1 MKSKQ
6 KILPAVCCIALLSAC
21 ASNQQAV
28 VAPLTITPMIA
39 KNSSDN
45 PKAMYQI
52 GRYYQGQNRFD
63 QAIKAY
69 ENALAVDSSFVE
81 ARNGLG
87 VIYSRQGKY
96 REAIEAFQI
105 AIQQAPKA
113 AHLYSNMGY
122 AYYLQGRYVESVAA
136 LKQAAALDPT
146 NQRALNNLGLAYAKT
161 GGKSESAQAFTQ
173 AVNVSVVTAVES
185 QSITRD
191 TVAAPLQNALPLPVE
206 VASVNAEKNVMPVS
220 KLVMQMSEV
229 QKPEIQMLALPN
241 DRGGIRPASTTITIP
256 VVDSRVKL
264 VQVAP
269 NVYELHAKQYN
280 VEPVQVAIVAD
291 IPSTAKLRV
300 EVANGNGLAGMA
312 GKVGQFLRHQG
323 YPAARLTNQK
333 PFQVRVTQIQYRE
346 GHQAEAQLLQS
357 SLPEAP
363 ELVRSHSLRADVS
376 VRLVLGKD
384 MAPHLAHFDGKWQK
398 LQLALTPMLSASK
411 S

>member
-1 MKSKQ
+1 MKHKQ
-6 KILPAVCCIALLSAC
+6 KILPAVCCFALLSAC

-45 PKAMYQI
+45 PKSMYQI
-52 GRYYQGQNRFD
+52 GLYYQGQNRFD

-69 ENALAVDSSFVE
+69 EKALAADSSFVE

-87 VIYSRQGKY
+87 VIYSRQGQY
-96 REAIEAFQI
+96 REAIEAFQT

-122 AYYLQGRYVESVAA
+122 AYYLQGRYAESVAA
-136 LKQAAALDPT
+136 LKQAAWLDPT

-161 GGKSESAQAFTQ
+161 GSNSESAQAFTK
-173 AVNVSVVTAVES
+173 AVDVSVAVGS
-185 QSITRD
+185 QSITKD
-191 TVAAPLQNALPLPVE
+191 AVVTPSQNASPLPVE
-206 VASVNAEKNVMPVS
+206 VSSVNAETNTASVS
-220 KLVMQMSEV
+220 KLVVPISEV
-229 QKPEIQMLALPN
+229 QKPEVLMLALPK
-241 DRGGIRPASTTITIP
+241 DRGVIRPASTTVTIP
-256 VVDSRVKL
+256 VMDSRVKL
-264 VQVAP
+264 VQVAS

-280 VEPVQVAIVAD
+280 VESNQIATVGDMPN
-291 IPSTAKLRV
+291 TAKLRV

-323 YPAARLTNQK
+323 YPVARLTNQK
-333 PFQVRVTQIQYRE
+333 PFQVQVTHIQYRD

-363 ELVRSHSLRADVS
+363 ALVRSNGLRADVS

-398 LQLALTPMLSASK
+398 LQLAITPMLGASK